1 LPKLPIPARLD
12 AYFAKDSSRHELGS
26 VRSMHT
32 DSSFRNL
39 KVWQAAMTLVE
50 DVYRVTTTFPMQER
64 FGLTSQLRRAAV
76 SVPSNIGEG
85 KRRKREK
92 AFANHL
98 DIALGSQ
105 GELEVQLEI
114 AKRVGF
120 LKEAEY
126 ERLQQQT
133 EEVGRM
139 LNGLI
144 SSIQDQSDY

>member
-1 LPKLPIPARLD
+1 
-12 AYFAKDSSRHELGS
+12 
-26 VRSMHT
+26 MHN
-32 DSSFRNL
+32 DGSFRNL
-39 KVWQAAMTLVE
+39 KVWQLAMGMVE
-50 DVYRVTTTFPMQER
+50 DVYRVTTTFPVQER

-85 KRRKREK
+85 KRRKRQK
-92 AFANHL
+92 AFAHHL

-120 LKEAEY
+120 LKEADY

-139 LNGLI
+139 LNGLG
-144 SSIQDQSDY
+144 SIQDQLEY

>member
-1 LPKLPIPARLD
+1 MR
-12 AYFAKDSSRHELGS
+12 G
-26 VRSMHT
+26 MHN
-32 DSSFRNL
+32 DGSFRNL
-39 KVWQAAMTLVE
+39 KVWQLAMLLVE
-50 DVYRVTTTFPMQER
+50 DVYRVTTTFPVQER

-92 AFANHL
+92 VFAHHL

-105 GELEVQLEI
+105 GELEVQLEL

-120 LKEAEY
+120 LRERDY
-126 ERLQQQT
+126 SRLQSQT

-144 SSIQDQSDY
+144 SSIRDQLKD

>member
-1 LPKLPIPARLD
+1 
-12 AYFAKDSSRHELGS
+12 
-26 VRSMHT
+26 MQN

-39 KVWQAAMTLVE
+39 KVWHASMTLVE
-50 DVYRVTTTFPMQER
+50 DIYRVTTAFPAHER

-85 KRRKREK
+85 KRRKRQK
-92 AFANHL
+92 AYAYHL

-120 LKEAEY
+120 LAEKDY
-126 ERLQQQT
+126 VRLRAQT

-144 SSIQDQSDY
+144 TFVQQHLD

>member
-1 LPKLPIPARLD
+1 MVNFPRTSECHRAAETAL
-12 AYFAKDSSRHELGS
+12 FAKAI
-26 VRSMHT
+26 
-32 DSSFRNL
+32 F
-39 KVWQAAMTLVE
+39 
-50 DVYRVTTTFPMQER
+50 
-64 FGLTSQLRRAAV
+64 QLFKKTIRRAGV

-85 KRRKREK
+85 KRRKRQK
-92 AFANHL
+92 VLAHHL

-120 LKEAEY
+120 LAEKDY
-126 ERLQQQT
+126 VRLLAQV

-144 SSIQDQSDY
+144 ASIQDRPDY